1 MGRARA
7 WLRMAL
13 MQKKLADYLK
23 ILIDHKDDILSE
35 YFEPDALMMS
45 EEAIVV
51 MGLLVGLNVIDCNF
65 CVKVSLVC
73 FSTCTPSLSSR
84 GDGNWLKLLRQ
95 EEDLDCQQGVID
107 FSLYLRNSNHIPGES
122 PDEELENDNMTT
134 VLDQKNYIE
143 ELNRHLK

>member
-23 ILIDHKDDILSE
+23 ILIDHRDDLLSE

-45 EEAIVV
+45 EEAIVI

-65 CVKVSLVC
+65 CVKVKNNRV
-73 FSTCTPSLSSR
+73 
-84 GDGNWLKLLRQ
+84 
-95 EEDLDCQQGVID
+95 
-107 FSLYLRNSNHIPGES
+107 LYNIP
-122 PDEELENDNMTT
+122 
-134 VLDQKNYIE
+134 Q
-143 ELNRHLK
+143 